1 MAIMTQNEKGFIMRE
16 TSKRWGQSLF
26 VLMLGLVFL
35 SISSSPVLAAS
46 PEVEGIREQIRNQGA
61 RWQAD
66 DTAITQLPVEHR
78 RMRLG
83 LFKGSI
89 SVPENATLPES
100 TSSTSSGATSVT
112 YLNYNEETPYGYITP
127 IKDQGDCG
135 SCWAF
140 ATTAALESQ
149 VLKATHATP
158 ASVDLAEQVLVSCS
172 GAGNCNGGYI
182 DTASNYLESTGLP
195 PYTCFP
201 YTAANTPCSN
211 ASCPYWQSSTDEI
224 TGWQWVTTTSPTLSA
239 IKSALQNYGPLVT
252 TMNVYS
258 DFYSYT
264 SGVYT
269 HVSGTYEGGHA
280 IEIIGYDDTNQC
292 FIVKNSWGT
301 SWGETEPGSIT
312 TKGFFRI
319 AYSELTD
326 RNVQFGYY
334 TIAYA
339 GYKAVQNTCSYTI
352 SPTSVTVTYTGGY
365 ANVSV
370 STQSGCSWTAVSNV
384 NWISV
389 VSGANGT
396 GNGTVRYYVYPN
408 NTRTSWTGTLTI
420 AGKTFTVTQ
429 KAKGQ
434 SAART
439 GR

>member
-1 MAIMTQNEKGFIMRE
+1 MTQYEKGLIMHA
-16 TSKRWGQSLF
+16 TSKRWGQGLF
-26 VLMLGLVFL
+26 ALMLGLLFL

-66 DTAITQLPVEHR
+66 DTSITKLPAERRQL
-78 RMRLG
+78 RLG
-83 LFKGSI
+83 LLRGSFN
-89 SVPENATLPES
+89 VQQKAALPQS
-100 TSSTSSGATSVT
+100 TQSGAQGATSGT
-112 YLNYNEETPYGYITP
+112 YLNFNEESPYGYVTP

-140 ATTAALESQ
+140 STTAALESQ

-182 DTASNYLESTGLP
+182 DLASNYLENPGLP
-195 PYTCFP
+195 SNNCFP
-201 YTAANTPCSN
+201 YTAVNTACSN

-224 TGWQWVTTTSPTLSA
+224 TGWQWVADGAPTVAAL
-239 IKSALQNYGPLVT
+239 KSALQTYGPLVT

-258 DFYSYT
+258 DFYSYI

-280 IEIIGYDDTNQC
+280 IEIIGFDDTNQC
-292 FIVKNSWGT
+292 FIVKNSWGND
-301 SWGETEPGSIT
+301 WGETEPGSIT
-312 TKGFFRI
+312 TRGFFRI

-326 RNVQFGYY
+326 QDVQFGYE
-334 TIAYA
+334 TIAYV
-339 GYKAVQNTCSYTI
+339 GYKAAQNTCSYTI
-352 SPTSVTVTYTGGY
+352 APTSITVTYAGGY

-370 STQSGCSWTAVSNV
+370 TTQSTCSWTAVSNV
-384 NWISV
+384 NWITVS
-389 VSGANGT
+389 SGAKGT
-396 GNGTVRYYVYPN
+396 GNGTVKYYVYPN
-408 NTRTSWTGTLTI
+408 NTRTRWIGTLTI

-429 KAKGQ
+429 TAKSQ
-434 SAART
+434 TS